1 MPPRHNSDRIL
12 DFEWNLYDFWREQQL
27 ADSSL
32 VKFKCHY
39 GYRTLQLSSSHVGLA
54 QGHEFEIM
62 TEMWPVLQ
70 GQERAEIAY
79 AQALNTGVSPPSV
92 DIVTSRRIWH
102 GG

>member
-1 MPPRHNSDRIL
+1 M
-12 DFEWNLYDFWREQQL
+12 
-27 ADSSL
+27 
-32 VKFKCHY
+32 
-39 GYRTLQLSSSHVGLA
+39 GLG

-79 AQALNTGVSPPSV
+79 AQALDTGVSPPSV

-102 GG
+102 DG